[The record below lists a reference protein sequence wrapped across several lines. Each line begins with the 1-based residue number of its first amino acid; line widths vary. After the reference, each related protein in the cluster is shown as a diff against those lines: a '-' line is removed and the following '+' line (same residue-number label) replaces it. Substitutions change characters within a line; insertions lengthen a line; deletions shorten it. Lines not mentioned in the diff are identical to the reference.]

1 VAVEQ
6 APRSELD
13 VDGHRIRAAAFGV
26 GVSFV
31 GAALIVAAVTGS
43 VWATLAVLIA
53 GAVTTSSVHRAPPVT
68 TGASSRGGREAGHH
82 RPAGR
87 GRGDRLGAPTSGR
100 APDIGERLQPLTRL
114 RELDLGPARL
124 PPMLGVSAVPGA
136 R

>member
-1 VAVEQ
+1 MAVEQ

-53 GAVTTSSVHRAPPVT
+53 GAVTTSSVHRRHRRHAPHPSQPAPRAVEAVKQAIIDLRAEAEAT
-68 TGASSRGGREAGHH
+68 DSALRRAAERRTSVSASSR
-82 RPAGR
+82 
-87 GRGDRLGAPTSGR
+87 
-100 APDIGERLQPLTRL
+100 
-114 RELDLGPARL
+114 
-124 PPMLGVSAVPGA
+124 
-136 R
+136 